1 MTDQRTNHKNLLSA
15 ARLPAW
21 LTPVVA
27 AFIGSL
33 LLSLTAR
40 LGSTLNRDGM
50 LYVRTSQAFLEG
62 GFDAAMG
69 LFNWPFLP
77 ILMAVVSKVTGIDAE
92 NAGHLLN
99 ALFMAGA
106 CALMVACVS
115 RKQPEVAWS
124 VCLVTLALPGLNEY
138 RNELLREFGCW
149 FFVMLTFWL
158 ALRWSERPR
167 WLTAF
172 AMQIALGASALFRPE
187 VLALFP
193 ALIGW
198 QVFDAPHEERWRR
211 LLMLGG
217 LPFAGGVL
225 LLALYLGGYLPSGS
239 RLAGEFARISSARF
253 DTKAQ
258 ALAAALIEY
267 ARGQA
272 RTILLFGSLALVP
285 IKLIQKIGPFI
296 VPLAFLFFTK
306 QFRPSLSRYPL
317 FAWGIAAHLLVL
329 MVFVIDLQFLAGR
342 YVGLILLLA
351 APFIG
356 LGFWLMIQRYP
367 RWRYAFVT
375 IALLVAIANVVS
387 LGQGKTHYVD
397 AGSWLK
403 AQATES
409 PRVYMEAG
417 RAAYYAGWHT
427 IKLAPRGRRNELL
440 ADIRQGKYDLLVLEI
455 SRKDPPVEDWLNSA
469 GLHVLKRFDHPN
481 KDAVII
487 AAPNGRQTGKAGAL
501 ASEPSAQPAKL
512 PR

>member
-1 MTDQRTNHKNLLSA
+1 MTDQRTNHKDLLST
-15 ARLPAW
+15 ARLPGW

-62 GFDAAMG
+62 GFDAAKE

-77 ILMAVVSKVTGIDAE
+77 ILMAVVSKVTGLDLE

-124 VCLVTLALPGLNEY
+124 VCLVTLAIPGLNEY
-138 RNELLREFGCW
+138 RSELLREFGCW
-149 FFVMLTFWL
+149 FFIMLAFWL

-167 WLTAF
+167 WLTAL
-172 AMQIALGASALFRPE
+172 AVQITLAASALFRPE
-187 VLALFP
+187 ALTFFP

-198 QVFDAPHEERWRR
+198 QVFDAPREEKWQR

-225 LLALYLGGYLPSGS
+225 LLALYLGGHLPGGS
-239 RLAGEFARISSARF
+239 RLSGELARISSARF
-253 DTKAQ
+253 DAKAQ
-258 ALAAALIEY
+258 TLAATLVEY

-272 RTILLFGSLALVP
+272 RTILLFGSLALIP

-317 FAWGIAAHLLVL
+317 FSWGIAAHLLVL
-329 MVFVIDLQFLAGR
+329 MIFVIDLQFLAGR
-342 YVGLILLLA
+342 YVGLVLLLA

-356 LGFWLMIQRYP
+356 LGFWLMIQRHP
-367 RWRYAFVT
+367 RWRYAFIAT
-375 IALLVAIANVVS
+375 ALLMTIANVVS
-387 LGQGKTHYVD
+387 LGHGKTHYVE

-409 PRVYMEAG
+409 SRVYMEAG
-417 RAAYYAGWHT
+417 RAAHYAGWHT
-427 IKLAPRGRRNELL
+427 IKLAPRDRRNELL
-440 ADIRQGKYDLLVLEI
+440 VDIRQGKYDLLVLEI

-487 AAPNGRQTGKAGAL
+487 AAPNDPQTGKAGPQAI
-501 ASEPSAQPAKL
+501 EPSVQPAKVS
-512 PR
+512 R

>member
-1 MTDQRTNHKNLLSA
+1 MTDLRTNCKNLLSA
-15 ARLPAW
+15 VRLPGW

-27 AFIGSL
+27 AFVGSL
-33 LLSLTAR
+33 LLSVLAR

-62 GFDAAMG
+62 GFDAARES
-69 LFNWPFLP
+69 FNWPFLP
-77 ILMAVVSKVTGIDAE
+77 ILMAVVSKVTGLDAE

-106 CALMVACVS
+106 CALLVACVS

-138 RNELLREFGCW
+138 RRELLREFGCW

-172 AMQIALGASALFRPE
+172 AVQIALGASALFRPE
-187 VLALFP
+187 ALALFP

-198 QVFDAPHEERWRR
+198 QVFDAPREERWRR

-217 LPFAGGVL
+217 APIAAVL
-225 LLALYLGGYLPSGS
+225 LLLAFYLGGYLSIGD
-239 RLAGEFARISSARF
+239 RLDGELARISSKRF
-253 DTKAQ
+253 DAKAQ
-258 ALAAALIEY
+258 VLAGTLVEY

-296 VPLAFLFFTK
+296 IPLAFLFFAK
-306 QFRPSLSRYPL
+306 QFRPALSRYPL
-317 FAWGIAAHLLVL
+317 FAWGIAAHVLVL

-351 APFIG
+351 APFVGFG
-356 LGFWLMIQRYP
+356 LGLMIQRYP
-367 RWRYAFVT
+367 RWRYVFVAT
-375 IALLVAIANVVS
+375 ALLMAIANVVS
-387 LGQGKTHYVD
+387 LGHGKTHYVE

-403 AQATES
+403 AHATES
-409 PRVYMEAG
+409 SRVYMEAG
-417 RAAYYAGWHT
+417 RASYYAAWHK
-427 IKLAPRGRRNELL
+427 IELAPRSRRSEL
-440 ADIRQGKYDLLVLEI
+440 AGAIRQGKYDLVVLEI

-469 GLHVLKRFDHPN
+469 GLQVLKRFDHPN

-487 AAPNGRQTGKAGAL
+487 AAPIDPQAGKAGLQAI
-501 ASEPSAQPAKL
+501 EPPAQPAKP